1 MIKLKEIEE
10 RCKKA
15 TTGPWQSDI
24 RVGCMAIY
32 AGLPIN
38 CLDGIQ
44 NRLIR
49 YKHGVPAPTKE
60 AYWTVDDQDVSDNE
74 FIARSRTDLPECVR
88 LLREYK
94 RTLAWLL
101 SRGGLA
107 WTSNEHKEII
117 QLLSEVH
124 DET

>member
-74 FIARSRTDLPECVR
+74 FIAHARQDIPDLLELVEEAR
-88 LLREYK
+88 
-94 RTLAWLL
+94 
-101 SRGGLA
+101 
-107 WTSNEHKEII
+107 EII
-117 QLLSEVH
+117 LRYKSHAIDVVIIDPQAEVWLGKAGK
-124 DET
+124 